1 MGCGCKESLGGLRGY
16 PQAFERFRGTGYSKD
31 SEIGRLL
38 LSAIKQLEKDNEKDK
53 DVFI

>member
-1 MGCGCKESLGGLRGY
+1 MGVRKSLGGLRGY
-16 PQAFERFRGTGYSKD
+16 PQAFERFRGTGYLKD

-38 LSAIKQLEKDNEKDK
+38 LSAIKQLRRTMKDK